1 MNNKGQSLVMFIVIL
16 PLILMIVA
24 LVVDT
29 GLSIYEKNNINSI
42 IKLSI
47 NEYFED
53 DLNEEEVIDLIKK
66 NDKTLKDIKVSFDED
81 KINVIVEKKVNSV
94 FGRIFEIKI
103 YDVRSEYEGY
113 LEDGRQKIRR
123 IG

>member
-29 GLSIYEKNNINSI
+29 GSSIFEKNNINSI

-53 DLNEEEVIDLIKK
+53 DLTEEEIIDLIKK
-66 NDKTLKDIKVSFDED
+66 NDKTLNDIKVTITDD
-81 KINVIVEKKVNSV
+81 KINIIVEDKVESI
-94 FGRIFEIKI
+94 FGRIFNIKLYEIK
-103 YDVRSEYEGY
+103 SEYEGY
-113 LEDGRQKIRR
+113 LEDNHPKIRR